1 MPKTKL
7 ESVSSIESLNHKLL
21 NDRLRVHRRQSQR
34 ATPFNLLALIDMAFI
49 ALLFGF
55 LFTRFVVMPGVEI
68 NLLKTDL
75 KMKPASSQ
83 IVVLTI
89 ENKETIFFD
98 GGIYTLNTIGAA
110 FVNYIKSEGASLD
123 HNLLIRS
130 DSQMDLESFL
140 KLCSMAEQA
149 GFPKVQVMGQ
159 AADGNALFQ

>member
-98 GGIYTLNTIGAA
+98 GGI
-110 FVNYIKSEGASLD
+110 
-123 HNLLIRS
+123 
-130 DSQMDLESFL
+130 
-140 KLCSMAEQA
+140 
-149 GFPKVQVMGQ
+149 
-159 AADGNALFQ
+159 